1 MSAGAGWAKLNKSMQ
16 TLREKWDGSE
26 AEWRDHIRLEFGRD
40 VIEPIELEVGATLR
54 AIKRLEEELNRFRR
68 DCGPS
73 RDDY

>member
-1 MSAGAGWAKLNKSMQ
+1 MSAGAGWAKLNKSMK

-26 AEWRDHIRLEFGRD
+26 SDWRDNVRLEFGRD
-40 VIEPIELEVGATLR
+40 VIEPIELQVGATLR
-54 AIKRLEEELNRFRR
+54 AIKRLEEELNHLRR